1 MIKAIIIDDEQSA
14 INVLSLLLDKFCSE
28 DVKLLATSTMPQEAE
43 GLIAEHQPDLVFL
56 DVEMPGMSGIDLART
71 FQNPSFR
78 IVFVTAYDAYAI
90 EAFELSAIDYLLKP
104 VGSDKILRV
113 IHKIKEDLKKQ
124 GYAFQSH
131 WSLFENYLKQN
142 AFSQDR
148 KIGLGMADKIVFAS
162 ISEILYFEAQG
173 AYTRVVLTNGKMVL
187 TSKPLGDYEDQLP
200 SQHFFRIHHS
210 YLINI
215 NKVKEFQRTDG
226 GMVVMDNNTRLEVST
241 RKKKDFLAMMNNFI
255 I

>member
-14 INVLSLLLDKFCSE
+14 INVLSLLLNKFCSD
-28 DVKLLATSTMPQEAE
+28 DVTVLATTTMPQEADT
-43 GLIAEHQPDLVFL
+43 LIKRHQPDLVFL

-71 FQNPSFR
+71 FENPSFR

-104 VGSDKILRV
+104 VGSDKVLRV
-113 IHKIKEDLKKQ
+113 IRKIKEDVVKHQ
-124 GYAFQSH
+124 HAFHSD
-131 WSLFENYLKQN
+131 WSLFEKYLKQN
-142 AFSQDR
+142 SISPDR
-148 KIGLGMADKIVFAS
+148 KIGLGMADKIIFVS
-162 ISEILYFEAQG
+162 IGEIIYFEAQG
-173 AYTRVVLTNGKMVL
+173 AYTRVILSSGKTFL

-200 SQHFFRIHHS
+200 SQYFFRIHHS

-215 NKVKEFQRTDG
+215 HKIKEFQRTDG
-226 GMVVMDNNTRLEVST
+226 ALVVMENNTRLEVST
-241 RKKKDFLAMMNNFI
+241 RKKKDFLAMINDFI